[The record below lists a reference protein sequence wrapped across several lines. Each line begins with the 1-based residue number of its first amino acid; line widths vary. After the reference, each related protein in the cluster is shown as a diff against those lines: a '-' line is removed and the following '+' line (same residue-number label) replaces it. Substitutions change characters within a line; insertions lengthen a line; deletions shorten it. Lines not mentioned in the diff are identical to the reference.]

1 MSQSIAQPPVAGL
14 EQRPLGRRILDT
26 LGRWLIGSDRPWDP
40 ANRFGLIILC
50 LFLIG
55 ILGFSYQ
62 HFFTIDNG
70 FTIGLNITAIGIA
83 SFGTALLLISGNI
96 DLSIGGMYGLVAVS
110 TGIVVRDTQSPLIG
124 LVFAILMGAALGL
137 LNGRLIRLL
146 NINPLIVTLGMAA
159 IYRGL
164 GYVVTDARTVFGF
177 PDDFVAIGRAD
188 VGPVPVPVIIGTLV
202 YVVGGFLLL
211 KTVVGLHLYATGGNA
226 ISTKLA
232 GIRTELLVTSTYT
245 VNGALIGLVAV
256 LTISR
261 LGSASPEIGNQFE
274 LDVITAAILGGAA
287 FVGGGG
293 HPLGIL
299 FGVVTIG
306 VIDAGIIF
314 AGVPDFWQQIV
325 KGAVLILALGTDQYA
340 IRRRAKA
347 RPADMSEPVPQSLPS
362 TPSTTVATGPTEIP
376 GVERGETVLAA
387 HDLTKSYGAVAA
399 VRGIS
404 FSVAA
409 GEVVCLVG
417 DNGAGKSTLI
427 KMLSG
432 AVEPDT
438 GTIEVRG
445 KEARLSGPHVA
456 RALGIETAYQ
466 DLALCPNLGS
476 MYNMVLGA
484 EPVRIRLGPFSVRD
498 DRKAKRVSKARLE
511 ELGIVLTDDERP
523 VRLLSGGQR
532 QSIAI
537 ARIAG
542 QGVGV
547 AILDEPTAA
556 LGVRQTKNVLNLVRS
571 LASRGTGV
579 IMITH
584 DIDDV
589 FAVADRVVVL
599 RLGRVVHEG
608 PVAGLT
614 PLELVHLMAGLT
626 GTRAPDEGD
635 GHAAT
640 GGTMAPAGAS

>member
-1 MSQSIAQPPVAGL
+1 
-14 EQRPLGRRILDT
+14 
-26 LGRWLIGSDRPWDP
+26 
-40 ANRFGLIILC
+40 
-50 LFLIG
+50 
-55 ILGFSYQ
+55 
-62 HFFTIDNG
+62 
-70 FTIGLNITAIGIA
+70 
-83 SFGTALLLISGNI
+83 
-96 DLSIGGMYGLVAVS
+96 
-110 TGIVVRDTQSPLIG
+110 
-124 LVFAILMGAALGL
+124 
-137 LNGRLIRLL
+137 
-146 NINPLIVTLGMAA
+146 
-159 IYRGL
+159 
-164 GYVVTDARTVFGF
+164 
-177 PDDFVAIGRAD
+177 
-188 VGPVPVPVIIGTLV
+188 
-202 YVVGGFLLL
+202 
-211 KTVVGLHLYATGGNA
+211 
-226 ISTKLA
+226 
-232 GIRTELLVTSTYT
+232 
-245 VNGALIGLVAV
+245 
-256 LTISR
+256 
-261 LGSASPEIGNQFE
+261 
-274 LDVITAAILGGAA
+274 
-287 FVGGGG
+287 
-293 HPLGIL
+293 
-299 FGVVTIG
+299 
-306 VIDAGIIF
+306 
-314 AGVPDFWQQIV
+314 VPDFWQQIV

-347 RPADMSEPVPQSLPS
+347 RPADMSEPVPQSLPD
-362 TPSTTVATGPTEIP
+362 TPAATVASGPTEIP
-376 GVERGETVLAA
+376 GVERRATVLAA
-387 HDLTKSYGAVAA
+387 PARAKSYCAVAA
-399 VRGIS
+399 GRGIS
-404 FSVAA
+404 ISVAA

-438 GTIEVRG
+438 GTIEVHG

-498 DRKAKRVSKARLE
+498 DRKAKRVSKTRLE

-556 LGVRQTKNVLNLVRS
+556 LGVRQTKNVLNLVRN

-626 GTRAPDEGD
+626 GTRTPDEGD
-635 GHAAT
+635 GHTAT